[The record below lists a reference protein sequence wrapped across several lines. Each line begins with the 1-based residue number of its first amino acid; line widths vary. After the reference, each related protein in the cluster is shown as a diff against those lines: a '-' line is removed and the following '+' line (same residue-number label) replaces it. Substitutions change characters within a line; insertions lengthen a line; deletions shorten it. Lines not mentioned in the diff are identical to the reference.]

1 MDNLRKH
8 YRRYLITRLAEEDHI
23 DYETA
28 EDRIEFIEEKVKEF
42 EEGSTEYESCTE
54 MLHDLLPNHGV
65 YWWIF
70 FEYHAG

>member
-8 YRRYLITRLAEEDHI
+8 YRSDLITRIAKEEHI
-23 DYETA
+23 DHETA

-42 EEGSTEYESCTE
+42 EEGSTEYESWVE

-70 FEYHAG
+70 FEDNER